1 MSNTTTTTLNSA
13 MVAALGELSN
23 VQKNATNP
31 HFKSRFAT
39 LDVVLDAA
47 RPVLAKH
54 GLCLSQ
60 EPVFEEGK
68 AGVLTRI
75 LHTSG
80 ETRESLLLL
89 PLKDQSPTGVGGAL
103 TYARRYSAS
112 SILMIASEED
122 LDGSTT
128 TAVTPPKIVKSVTPP
143 KVASGTP
150 PPKIDW
156 AKKVSELMHRDKV
169 SPKDIFRFFEA
180 KGAKVAA
187 ESIPDLPVNL
197 LQRVTEV
204 WPDVVEF
211 AFTHM
216 EVSA

>member
-1 MSNTTTTTLNSA
+1 

-60 EPVFEEGK
+60 EPVFEDGK

-75 LHTSG
+75 LHKSG

-89 PLKDQSPTGVGGAL
+89 PLKDSSPTGVGGAL

-122 LDGSTT
+122 LDGSMTVSVPSPIHT
-128 TAVTPPKIVKSVTPP
+128 QKVVKVTHPKASAP
-143 KVASGTP
+143 KV
-150 PPKIDW
+150 DW
-156 AKKVSELMHRDKV
+156 AQRVSDLMDRDKV
-169 SPKDIFRFFEA
+169 SDKDIFRFFEA
-180 KGAKVAA
+180 KGAKVTA
-187 ESIPDLPVNL
+187 EYIPDLPVNL

-204 WPDVVEF
+204 WPDVVEY

-216 EVSA
+216 EVAA